1 MGSKK
6 YGQNKALSS
15 NSSPATD
22 FPERTTELVREIQ
35 DPPVQAGTVEPHPAA
50 LSLTGGCIFSE
61 ERELEMGRES
71 ADFESTVFALFH
83 SLKCSHVTLYFFK
96 AKIVGKFTKENALHF
111 LLTASSSFQGTEKLI
126 FSQKCE
132 PYWRSW

>member
-1 MGSKK
+1 MGFKK

-22 FPERTTELVREIQ
+22 FPEGTTVLVREIQ
-35 DPPVQAGTVEPHPAA
+35 DPPDQAGTVEPCPPA

-83 SLKCSHVTLYFFK
+83 SSKCSHVTL
-96 AKIVGKFTKENALHF
+96 HF
-111 LLTASSSFQGTEKLI
+111 LKQKL
-126 FSQKCE
+126 
-132 PYWRSW
+132 